1 MSNYMP
7 TKGQLGINGKILR
20 KVHSKTDPGRNRNYE
35 QTITSTGIEIGD
47 KNLPKN
53 KSPGPD
59 DVTGK
64 FCQMFREELMPIL
77 KTAGG
82 GTPKPILLG
91 HLHFDTKNRQR

>member
-7 TKGQLGINGKILR
+7 IKGQMGINGQILR
-20 KVHSKTDPGRNRNYE
+20 KVQHSKTDPGRNRNYE

-64 FCQMFREELMPIL
+64 FYQMFREELMPVL

-82 GTPKPILLG
+82 GTLPNP
-91 HLHFDTKNRQR
+91 FY